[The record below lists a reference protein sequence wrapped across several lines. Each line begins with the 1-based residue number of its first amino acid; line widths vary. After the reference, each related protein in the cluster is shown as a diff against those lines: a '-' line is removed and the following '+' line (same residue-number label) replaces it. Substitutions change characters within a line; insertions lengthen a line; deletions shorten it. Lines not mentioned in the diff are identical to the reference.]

1 MMIPFRRIRM
11 DFMLAVGRSL
21 GAAITI
27 SAVSAA
33 ASHRPTVLF
42 SCAAS
47 IAGDTAPAVLF
58 QNASKNAPEFGSVFH
73 WICFYFKLSA
83 RCRNVTMWP
92 RVQFAIV
99 PKLPSPIPLVMPF
112 SAAQSTG
119 SVNHSP
125 AGTSLNGIAVELTAG

>member
-1 MMIPFRRIRM
+1 MVARHARIEILHNSPEIGSRQ
-11 DFMLAVGRSL
+11 
-21 GAAITI
+21 
-27 SAVSAA
+27 
-33 ASHRPTVLF
+33 PP
-42 SCAAS
+42 SCA
-47 IAGDTAPAVLF
+47 GDRRSPLQVSFTAEMNRRADDIRPYVTPCA
-58 QNASKNAPEFGSVFH
+58 ASKNAPEFGSVFH

-99 PKLPSPIPLVMPF
+99 PKLPSPMPLVMPF